1 MKVTDD
7 TKYVTCSRLPSL
19 FCRQHPLAQ
28 TRNQYLSEVIS
39 KRDGSWVEPEENPH
53 AKITDDIE
61 DMMRNILLRDYP
73 GLSLDPKWDRSKPIV
88 SKECPLGA
96 SCDDIMKT
104 DGPVVFTDPN
114 GDEIVFDGKV
124 IVEYKSTV
132 MDTQDLP
139 LYQGPLQVLGQM
151 LCTGIK
157 QAVIMRW
164 NKKTAKIEYFPMTW
178 HESTIEDI
186 KSLTIEFWQRVEG
199 KVDDPW
205 YEPSNS
211 EDLQLMYGHPSPDT
225 VDLEEDLDFKQA
237 LIDYKK
243 ADENIKINQEIKDKA
258 QFVMQKSMKDA
269 TSATAAGHVITWGT
283 RKYKAQP
290 EKIVPAKDAYEIR
303 SKSIK
308 VREIDDKK
316 ET

>member
-1 MKVTDD
+1 MV
-7 TKYVTCSRLPSL
+7 
-19 FCRQHPLAQ
+19 
-28 TRNQYLSEVIS
+28 
-39 KRDGSWVEPEENPH
+39 
-53 AKITDDIE
+53 
-61 DMMRNILLRDYP
+61 
-73 GLSLDPKWDRSKPIV
+73 
-88 SKECPLGA
+88 
-96 SCDDIMKT
+96 
-104 DGPVVFTDPN
+104 
-114 GDEIVFDGKV
+114 
-124 IVEYKSTV
+124 
-132 MDTQDLP
+132 
-139 LYQGPLQVLGQM
+139 
-151 LCTGIK
+151 
-157 QAVIMRW
+157 
-164 NKKTAKIEYFPMTW
+164 
-178 HESTIEDI
+178 
-186 KSLTIEFWQRVEG
+186 
-199 KVDDPW
+199 W

-269 TSATAAGHVITWGT
+269 TSATAAGHIITWGT

-290 EKIVPAKDAYEIR
+290 EKIIPAKDAYEIR